1 MTTTRTL
8 GRSGIEVSAIGM
20 GCWAIGGPL
29 WGDDR
34 QPYGWGEVDD
44 DESIRTI
51 HRALD
56 LGVTLFDTASNYG
69 AGHSERILGRALTGR
84 RDSAVI
90 ATKFGNVSEESTR
103 RALGTDASPTF
114 AVRSLEDSLRRL
126 GTDHVDLYQL
136 HIAELPVPA
145 ALDLVDTLEG
155 LVDQGKIRAYGWS
168 TDNPAAAEAFAAAGP
183 HCAAIQHDESVLRDN
198 AGVLAVCDSH
208 DLASLNRGPLAMGL
222 LTGSTRAVGA
232 DDVRGRAPEWL
243 EWFTDGRPTPRWA
256 ARVDQV
262 RAALTADGRTL
273 AQGALGWLL
282 ARSPRTVPIPGL
294 RTVAQAE
301 ENLATLALGP
311 LSAEAYAEVERLLAD
326 LRPAHAA

>member
-8 GRSGIEVSAIGM
+8 GHSGIEVSAIGM

-29 WGDDR
+29 WGEGG
-34 QPYGWGEVDD
+34 QPFGWGEVDD

-69 AGHSERILGRALTGR
+69 AGHSERILGRALAGR
-84 RDSAVI
+84 RDGAVI
-90 ATKFGNVSEESTR
+90 ATKFGNVSDETTR
-103 RALGTDASPTF
+103 RALGTDATPAF

-136 HIAELPVPA
+136 HINALPVPA
-145 ALDLVDTLEG
+145 ALDLVGTLED
-155 LVDQGKIRAYGWS
+155 LVGQGKIRGYGWS
-168 TDNPAAAEAFAAAGP
+168 TDDPASAEAFATAGP
-183 HCAAIQHDESVLRDN
+183 HCIAIQHDESVLRDN
-198 AGVLAVCDSH
+198 AAVLAVCDSH

-256 ARVDQV
+256 ARVEQV

-273 AQGALGWLL
+273 AQGSLGWLL

-301 ENLATLALGP
+301 ENLATLTLGP
-311 LSAEAYAEVERLLAD
+311 LGDDAYAEVERLLTD
-326 LRPAHAA
+326 LRPTHAA